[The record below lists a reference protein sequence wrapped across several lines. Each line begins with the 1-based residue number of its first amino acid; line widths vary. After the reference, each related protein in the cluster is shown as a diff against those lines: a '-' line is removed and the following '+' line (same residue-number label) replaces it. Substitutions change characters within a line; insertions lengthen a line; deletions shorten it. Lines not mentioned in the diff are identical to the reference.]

1 MSCPKCDRLY
11 DTLMALLDEMI
22 KYFTNRM
29 KYRNEPKE
37 IPWSEERRKE
47 YNNSRI
53 KALKNR
59 KDFITRYY
67 KEN

>member
-37 IPWSEERRKE
+37 ITWSEERRKE
-47 YNNSRI
+47 YNNTRN